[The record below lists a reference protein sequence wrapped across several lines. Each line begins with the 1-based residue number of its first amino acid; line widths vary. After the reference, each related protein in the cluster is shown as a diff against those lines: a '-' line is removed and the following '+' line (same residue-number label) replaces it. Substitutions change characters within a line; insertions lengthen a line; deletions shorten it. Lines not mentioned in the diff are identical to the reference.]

1 MGASPI
7 VERLLGNQVSDTTL
21 RDRRDEA
28 IAAGVFEHLADEA
41 VAGYDRGIGL
51 DFSECSVDG
60 SQHKAP
66 AGGEGTGTSPVDRG
80 KRGWK
85 WSLFADRHGIP
96 LMTTNVPQPLEASTP
111 RWRGISH
118 LALITADMEQPS
130 ASTTMSSEPDS
141 WPRSASRSSERGSC
155 RSGRE
160 LRNSKSGA
168 SYTGRQFKPS
178 LCKDASDLPRLSAE
192 VCRPSHL
199 TS

>member
-96 LMTTNVPQPLEASTP
+96 VMTTNVPQPLEASTP

-118 LALITADMEQPS
+118 LALITADVEQPS

-141 WPRSASRSSERGSC
+141 WPRSASRSSERAAPAGAGANSETANLARHIPAASSSHPSARTPVIC
-155 RSGRE
+155 R
-160 LRNSKSGA
+160 
-168 SYTGRQFKPS
+168 
-178 LCKDASDLPRLSAE
+178 
-192 VCRPSHL
+192 VCRQKSAGL
-199 TS
+199 AI